1 MKKIKFVLS
10 ILIILIALN
19 FCTYSMADTNCKL
32 YIEEAI
38 KYQNSDEVTVNI
50 CMEDINSEIVTLL
63 FEVDYDTSKLEFINA
78 KKGKDLNSSMQLAE
92 NIPEES
98 KVSIGIVTL
107 GGLEDSGLYYTITF
121 KVKDSSS
128 DIPLK
133 LLINEATNSNGE
145 SVNVLSSD
153 GIIKISSETKKEEE
167 KSKENQKIENFEITE
182 IKDETVTLEDY
193 VLNNGNIEL
202 SGSDNLVYEIDNVD
216 VLEVSSDGMMI
227 PNKNGKAN
235 VRIKLNGQT
244 VGNTEIEVEDG
255 KVSKI
260 TGTNEELAFKTEATT
275 ENGNALSKIYSS
287 NKNMD
292 ANDENSNNE
301 NEQETN
307 TTNKFNIKIAVLIII
322 LVITF
327 LFIILKFTK
336 KKSSKFTTKF

>member
-1 MKKIKFVLS
+1 MKKVKFVLS
-10 ILIILIALN
+10 ILIILIVFN
-19 FCTYSMADTNCKL
+19 FSTYSMADTNCKL
-32 YIEEAI
+32 YIDNAI
-38 KYQNSDEVTVNI
+38 KYENSDEVTVNI
-50 CMEDINSEIVTLL
+50 YMEDVNSEIVTLL
-63 FEVDYDTSKLEFINA
+63 FEVDYDTSKLEFVNA
-78 KKGKDLNSSMQLAE
+78 KKGKELNSSMQLAE

-107 GGLEDSGLYYTITF
+107 GGFEDNGVYYTITF

-145 SVNVLSSD
+145 NVNVLASD

-167 KSKENQKIENFEITE
+167 KSKENQKIENFVITE
-182 IKDETVTLEDY
+182 IKDETTTLEDY
-193 VLNNGNIEL
+193 ILNNGNIEL

-216 VLEVSSDGMMI
+216 VLEISTDGMMI

-244 VGNTEIEVEDG
+244 VGNAEIEVENG

-260 TGTNEELAFKTEATT
+260 IGTNEELNFITEATT
-275 ENGNALSKIYSS
+275 ENGNALSGTNSS
-287 NKNMD
+287 NKSID
-292 ANDENSNNE
+292 KNDENSNNE
-301 NEQETN
+301 NKQEIT
-307 TTNKFNIKIAVLIII
+307 TTNGFNIKIVVLIII